1 MNYLNDKQSNQA
13 LNLLGLSTQQ
23 LIVVFALGAIL
34 LLLLFSFIYLGI
46 AALSNG
52 GTFSSIINSMLPIGF
67 FFLCNNFHVGAGTA
81 VSKNKKKKTSTEEE
95 NEKVEE
101 VMDEVAEIV
110 GEEES

>member
-1 MNYLNDKQSNQA
+1 MA
-13 LNLLGLSTQQ
+13 ER
-23 LIVVFALGAIL
+23 FPP
-34 LLLLFSFIYLGI
+34 
-46 AALSNG
+46 
-52 GTFSSIINSMLPIGF
+52 SSIACFQLV